1 MASRGEQSCPQ
12 GGFGGCPGPRS
23 EILSTVGFTQALVR
37 LVRASWGCRGG
48 LSRANQQALR
58 GASWGWVRGHAN
70 KPAFS
75 FASARCIGQMG
86 LSSVSD
92 QRIGSPARSMCWM
105 RSSTRSGSPSSKQ
118 SNKVLLSITLRRG
131 RFDWS
136 RGGGEFA
143 QSRRRR
149 GQRVDSTLGAQR
161 ACRREARARLR
172 GRRRLGLAL

>member
-70 KPAFS
+70 KPVFS

-105 RSSTRSGSPSSKQ
+105 RSSTRSPSSKQ
-118 SNKVLLSITLRRG
+118 SNKVLLSVTLRRG

-136 RGGGEFA
+136 RGRSKRAEPLGRGGLDDVL
-143 QSRRRR
+143 S
-149 GQRVDSTLGAQR
+149 AQR
-161 ACRREARARLR
+161 ACRREARARFR

>member
-70 KPAFS
+70 KPFS
-75 FASARCIGQMG
+75 RLHLLVASVRWVFPRYQINESDHRLGRCAG
-86 LSSVSD
+86 
-92 QRIGSPARSMCWM
+92 C
-105 RSSTRSGSPSSKQ
+105 
-118 SNKVLLSITLRRG
+118 
-131 RFDWS
+131 
-136 RGGGEFA
+136 
-143 QSRRRR
+143 
-149 GQRVDSTLGAQR
+149 GA
-161 ACRREARARLR
+161 ARARLALSKAIKFFFR
-172 GRRRLGLAL
+172 LRYDAGVSTGRAAAASSRNRAGDAVSGSTVLSARSARAAARPEPASGEGAASA

>member
-48 LSRANQQALR
+48 LSRASQQALR
-58 GASWGWVRGHAN
+58 GASWGWVRGQAD
-70 KPAFS
+70 KFVFS
-75 FASARCIGQMG
+75 SASARCIGQMG

-105 RSSTRSGSPSSKQ
+105 RSSTRSPSSKQ

-161 ACRREARARLR
+161 ACRREARARFR

>member
-70 KPAFS
+70 KPVFS

-131 RFDWS
+131 RLDDGPRGRS
-136 RGGGEFA
+136 KRAEPLGRGGLDDVLSAE
-143 QSRRRR
+143 
-149 GQRVDSTLGAQR
+149 R
-161 ACRREARARLR
+161 AHRREARARFR